1 MALISKKGAVRSE
14 DEKCWDE
21 LVEQIWAGNV
31 IPVIGDSFVVD
42 NTTIVHELLDYLAD
56 DKGLRHNP
64 KTFSELYYDE
74 DFARYRADLYEEVT
88 SLIRENQEGF
98 QPTTILEKFLSIEQ
112 FPFVITTSVDY
123 TVEETMKKIW
133 SKRGRRVRPLVFR
146 NNPDEN
152 DDISDIMDIKEPTVY
167 YMFGK
172 ADNNREHSYVLT
184 EEDMLSFCQ
193 SWLSENHPPLL
204 SSVIGSKYLLFLG
217 VNYPDWLIR
226 FMWYSMRSNLRE
238 SGILIDNRELESS
251 LVEFF
256 QRVSIR
262 TQNTPSLVVNEIM
275 TRLADKKDEF
285 NARRFDSVPEKVD
298 FFISYSRRDS
308 ANAELLY
315 NTLTA
320 KGFNVWYDKKDI
332 AVGRDWEP
340 SIRRGIRTA
349 RRFIAL
355 MSENTVR
362 ESNEHHVY
370 HTEWDIALAKRMND
384 MSFVIPIYLGAIDLN
399 AAGSRIPD
407 DLKHIHAVIWDKDT
421 DAAKLSSELTNLL

>member
-42 NTTIVHELLDYLAD
+42 NTTIVHELLEYLAD
-56 DKGLRHNP
+56 EKGLKHTP

-74 DFARYRADLYEEVT
+74 DFARYRSDIYEEVT

-98 QPTTILEKFLSIEQ
+98 HPTTILEKFLSIEQ

-133 SKRGRRVRPLVFR
+133 SKRGRKVRSLVFC
-146 NNPDEN
+146 NNPGEN
-152 DDISDIMDIKEPTVY
+152 NDIQDIRDIQEPTVY

-172 ADNNREHSYVLT
+172 ANNNREHSFVLT

-193 SWLSENHPPLL
+193 AWLSESHPRVL

-226 FMWYSMRSNLRE
+226 FMWYSMRSNLRD
-238 SGILIDNRELESS
+238 SGMLVDNRELESS

-256 QRVSIR
+256 HRVSIR

-275 TRLADKKDEF
+275 TRLAEKKEEF
-285 NARRFDSVPEKVD
+285 NAKRFDYVPEKAD

-308 ANAELLY
+308 AHAELLY
-315 NTLTA
+315 NALTA
-320 KGFNVWYDKKDI
+320 QGYNVWYDKKDI

-340 SIRRGIRTA
+340 AIRRGIRTA

-355 MSENTVR
+355 LSENTIK

-384 MSFVIPIYLGAIDLN
+384 MSFVIPVHLGSLDLN
-399 AAGSRIPD
+399 ASGPRIPD
-407 DLKHIHAVIWDKDT
+407 DLKHIHAEIWDKNKDIEEI
-421 DAAKLSSELTNLL
+421 ASRLMNLL